1 MGTLKEDE
9 ASIVASVGA
18 ALERHGWVRDR
29 PRNNLGRYRVVYT
42 KDGRQLALVAGVG
55 GAVAIFE
62 WSTSMGWTRSFM
74 GASDDVLRW
83 VEREAR

>member
-1 MGTLKEDE
+1 MGRYAVIGMIEE
-9 ASIVASVGA
+9 ALRKAGW
-18 ALERHGWVRDR
+18 ALDR

-42 KDGRQLALVAGVG
+42 KDGRQLALVAGHN

-62 WSTSMGWTRSFM
+62 WSGSMGWTRAYV
-74 GASDDVLRW
+74 GYHDEVLHW

>member
-1 MGTLKEDE
+1 MIVSIGMIEE
-9 ASIVASVGA
+9 ALRKA
-18 ALERHGWVRDR
+18 GWVLDR

-42 KDGRQLALVAGVG
+42 KDGRQLALVAGHN

-62 WSTSMGWTRSFM
+62 WSESMGWTRARM
-74 GASDDVLRW
+74 GYHDEVLHW

>member
-29 PRNNLGRYRVVYT
+29 PRNSLGRFRMVYT
-42 KDGRQLALVAGVG
+42 RGEQQLALIAWYD
-55 GAVAIFE
+55 GAVAVYE
-62 WSTSMGWTRSFM
+62 WSESLGWTRSFM

>member
-1 MGTLKEDE
+1 MGRYAVIGMIEE
-9 ASIVASVGA
+9 ALRKAGW
-18 ALERHGWVRDR
+18 ALDR

-42 KDGRQLALVAGVG
+42 KNRRQFALVAGHN

-62 WSTSMGWTRSFM
+62 WSESMGWTQAYV
-74 GASDDVLRW
+74 GYHDEVLKW